1 MDKAIVSL
9 SGGLDSTVCL
19 ALAIKKHGADSVST
33 ISFSYG
39 QKHFRELES
48 AEKVSLHYGVR
59 HEVLDICDI
68 FKGGNSTLLAD
79 NGYDILKGSYI
90 EQQSRSNSNKVSS
103 YIPFRNGL
111 MLSILASKA
120 LSLYP
125 NDNIFLYL
133 ANHMDDSANDA
144 YPDCSLD
151 FIEAMNSAIE
161 IGTYNQC
168 HIKSPF
174 VDRTK
179 QDIVKLGFE
188 LSAPFALTTSC
199 YNGREKA
206 CGKCA
211 TCIDRLNAFKAL
223 EKTDPIQY
231 ESEEL

>member
-1 MDKAIVSL
+1 MNKAIVSL

-19 ALAIKKHGADSVST
+19 ALAIKEHGADNVST
-33 ISFSYG
+33 ISFNYG
-39 QKHFRELES
+39 QKHRRELES
-48 AEKVSLHYGVR
+48 AEKVSLYYGVH
-59 HEVLDICDI
+59 HEVIDIRDI

-79 NGYDILKGSYI
+79 NNYDILEGSYI
-90 EQQSRSNSNKVSS
+90 EQQSRSGSSKVSS

-144 YPDCSLD
+144 YPDCSLN
-151 FIEAMNSAIE
+151 FIESMNSAIE

-174 VDRTK
+174 VDKTK
-179 QDIVKLGFE
+179 QDIVELGFE

-211 TCIDRLNAFKAL
+211 TCIDRLNAFKAFG
-223 EKTDPIQY
+223 KTDPIEY

>member
-1 MDKAIVSL
+1 MSKAIVSL

-19 ALAIKKHGADSVST
+19 ALAIKEHGTDNVST
-33 ISFSYG
+33 ISFNYG

-48 AEKVSLHYGVR
+48 AKRVSLHYGVH
-59 HEVLDICDI
+59 HEVIDICDI
-68 FKGGNSTLLAD
+68 FKGGDSTLLAD
-79 NGYDILKGSYI
+79 NNSDISEGSYI
-90 EQQSRSNSNKVSS
+90 EQQSRSDSMKVSS

-151 FIEAMNSAIE
+151 FIESMNSAIE

-174 VDRTK
+174 VDKTK
-179 QDIVKLGFE
+179 QDIVWLGFE

-211 TCIDRLNAFKAL
+211 TCIDRLNAFRAFG
-223 EKTDPIQY
+223 KTDPIEY

>member
-1 MDKAIVSL
+1 MNKAIVSL

-19 ALAIKKHGADSVST
+19 ALAIKEHGADNVST
-33 ISFSYG
+33 ISFNYG
-39 QKHFRELES
+39 QKHRRELES
-48 AEKVSLHYGVR
+48 AEKVSLHYGVH
-59 HEVLDICDI
+59 HEVIDIRDI

-79 NGYDILKGSYI
+79 NNYDILEGSYI
-90 EQQSRSNSNKVSS
+90 EQQSRSGSSKVSS

-144 YPDCSLD
+144 YPDCSLN
-151 FIEAMNSAIE
+151 FIESMNSAIE

-174 VDRTK
+174 VDKTK
-179 QDIVKLGFE
+179 QDIVELGFE

-211 TCIDRLNAFKAL
+211 TCIDRLNAFKAF
-223 EKTDPIQY
+223 EKTDPIEY

>member
-1 MDKAIVSL
+1 MNKAIVSL

-19 ALAIKKHGADSVST
+19 ALAIKERGADNVST
-33 ISFSYG
+33 ISFNYG
-39 QKHFRELES
+39 QKHRRELEC
-48 AEKVSLHYGVR
+48 AEKISLHYGVH
-59 HEVLDICDI
+59 HEVIDIRDI

-79 NGYDILKGSYI
+79 NDYDILEGSYI
-90 EQQSRSNSNKVSS
+90 EQQSRSGSSKVSS

-144 YPDCSLD
+144 YPDCSLN
-151 FIEAMNSAIE
+151 FIESMNSAIE

-174 VDRTK
+174 VDKTK
-179 QDIVKLGFE
+179 QDIVELGFE

-211 TCIDRLNAFKAL
+211 TCIDRLNAFKAFG
-223 EKTDPIQY
+223 KTDPIEY

>member
-1 MDKAIVSL
+1 MNKAIVSL

-19 ALAIKKHGADSVST
+19 ALAIKEHGADNVST
-33 ISFSYG
+33 ISFNYG
-39 QKHFRELES
+39 QKHRRELEC
-48 AEKVSLHYGVR
+48 AEKVSLHYGVH
-59 HEVLDICDI
+59 HEVIDIRDI

-79 NGYDILKGSYI
+79 NNYDILEGSYI
-90 EQQSRSNSNKVSS
+90 EQQSRSGSSKVSS

-144 YPDCSLD
+144 YPDCSLN
-151 FIEAMNSAIE
+151 FIESMNSAIE

-174 VDRTK
+174 VDKTK
-179 QDIVKLGFE
+179 QDIVELGFE

-211 TCIDRLNAFKAL
+211 TCIDRLNAFKAFG
-223 EKTDPIQY
+223 KTDPIEY

>member
-1 MDKAIVSL
+1 MNKAIVSL

-19 ALAIKKHGADSVST
+19 ALAIKEHGTDNVST
-33 ISFSYG
+33 ISFNYG
-39 QKHFRELES
+39 QKHRRELES
-48 AEKVSLHYGVR
+48 AEKVSLHYGAH
-59 HEVLDICDI
+59 HEVIDIRDI

-79 NGYDILKGSYI
+79 NNYDILEGSYI
-90 EQQSRSNSNKVSS
+90 EQQSRSCSSKVSS

-144 YPDCSLD
+144 YPDCSLN
-151 FIEAMNSAIE
+151 FIESMNSAIE

-174 VDRTK
+174 VDKTK
-179 QDIVKLGFE
+179 QDIVELGFE

-211 TCIDRLNAFKAL
+211 TCIDRLNAFKAFG
-223 EKTDPIQY
+223 KTDPIEY

>member
-1 MDKAIVSL
+1 MNKAIVSL

-19 ALAIKKHGADSVST
+19 ALAIKEHGADNVST
-33 ISFSYG
+33 ISFNYG
-39 QKHFRELES
+39 QKHRRELEC
-48 AEKVSLHYGVR
+48 AEKISLHYGVH
-59 HEVLDICDI
+59 HEVIDIRDI

-79 NGYDILKGSYI
+79 NDYDILEGSYI
-90 EQQSRSNSNKVSS
+90 EQQSRSGSSKVSS

-144 YPDCSLD
+144 YPDCSLN
-151 FIEAMNSAIE
+151 FIESMNSAIE

-174 VDRTK
+174 VDKTK
-179 QDIVKLGFE
+179 QDIVELGFE

-211 TCIDRLNAFKAL
+211 TCIDRLNAFKAFG
-223 EKTDPIQY
+223 KTDPIEY